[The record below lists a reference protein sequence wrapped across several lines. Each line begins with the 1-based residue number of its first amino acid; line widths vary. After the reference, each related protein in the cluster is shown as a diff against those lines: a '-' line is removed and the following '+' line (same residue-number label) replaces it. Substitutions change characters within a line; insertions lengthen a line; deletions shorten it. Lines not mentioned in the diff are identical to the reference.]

1 MLRIDVNSM
10 NTEVYTPYQDN
21 PEYKMAL
28 LKFKEALKTGEE
40 IEIGDSETEVETMV
54 SQISYSKGFHDGMRF
69 ILNAM
74 AGKEVIRLY

>member
-40 IEIGDSETEVETMV
+40 IEIGDSETEV
-54 SQISYSKGFHDGMRF
+54 
-69 ILNAM
+69 
-74 AGKEVIRLY
+74 